1 MSLSLRSSEH
11 VALNPPAITQMAHQE
26 TQTNKE
32 AAMKLHKA
40 HEDGAFF
47 RAH

>member
-11 VALNPPAITQMAHQE
+11 VALNLPAITQMA
-26 TQTNKE
+26 QTNKE
-32 AAMKLHKA
+32 AAMKIHKA